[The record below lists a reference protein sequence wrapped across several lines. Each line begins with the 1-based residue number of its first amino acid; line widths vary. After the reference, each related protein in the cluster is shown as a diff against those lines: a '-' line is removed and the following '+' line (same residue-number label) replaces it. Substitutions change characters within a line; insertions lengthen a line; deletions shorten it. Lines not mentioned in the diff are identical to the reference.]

1 MHWYVIQAYSG
12 YEAQVVRT
20 LREYIAQHGMEEK
33 FGDILVPTEEV
44 VEVRDGKRRK
54 SERKFFPGYV
64 LMQVDMDEE
73 VWHLVN
79 SVPRVIGFVGGKSD
93 RPSPIT
99 QKEADRI
106 LDRIAQA
113 EEGPRLKVLYEVGEE
128 VRITDGA
135 FNDFNGIVEEVDSE
149 KARLVVSVMIFGRA
163 TPVDLEFSQVE
174 KI

>member
-113 EEGPRLKVLYEVGEE
+113 EEGSRLKVLYEVGEE

>member
-1 MHWYVIQAYSG
+1 MQWYVIQAYSG
-12 YEAQVVRT
+12 YEARVVKT
-20 LREYIAQHGMEEK
+20 LEEYIAREGMEDR

-64 LMQVDMDEE
+64 LLQVDMDDDT
-73 VWHLVN
+73 WHLVN

-99 QKEADRI
+99 QKEADAI
-106 LDRIAQA
+106 LNRLAEA

-128 VRITDGA
+128 IRVIDGP
-135 FNDFNGIVEEVDSE
+135 FSDFGGTVEEVDAE
-149 KARLVVSVMIFGRA
+149 KGRLKVSVMIFGRA
-163 TPVDLEFSQVE
+163 TPVDLEFAQVE
-174 KI
+174 KV